1 MKLTAQMS
9 FWGALVFG
17 LLCLGVGV
25 RGLWGLADVT
35 DEALRADAHGFAW
48 FWLFLAAI
56 ALLISLLSWLTVKG
70 KLGALDP

>member
-1 MKLTAQMS
+1 MS

-25 RGLWGLADVT
+25 HGLWHLGDVT
-35 DEALRADAHGFAW
+35 DEALRSDAQGFAW

-56 ALLISLLSWLTVKG
+56 ALLICLFSWLMAKG
-70 KLGALDP
+70 KLGVLDN